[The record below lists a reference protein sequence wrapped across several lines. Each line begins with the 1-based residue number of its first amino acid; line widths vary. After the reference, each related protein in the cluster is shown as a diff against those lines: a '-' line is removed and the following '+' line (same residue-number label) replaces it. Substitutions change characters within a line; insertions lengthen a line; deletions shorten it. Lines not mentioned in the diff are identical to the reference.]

1 MPTVNNIY
9 LQLTREFNQGRVQAI
24 LAGGQAVVLH
34 RLAVMSKDGDWILR
48 EDPQTMEHVL
58 TILQR
63 YGARYR
69 FGAPL
74 DVRWMAAGWST
85 HLEFHGQELRIRT
98 DFVTRPPRLNQES
111 LQQLWRGVEGQE
123 TPFLDAANLAAMK
136 KTNREKDYA
145 VIGELARRMADPDD
159 QILYSRSAR
168 DLIELAQQSPDR
180 VRRLAKRRAVLTTIG
195 QGREALEAAL
205 DAERRQLIRA
215 NEERLARYMEAAKP
229 WAAAW
234 PALSR
239 QMDGLALSEAHP
251 LMVRRAET
259 LLPFTVP
266 GGWP

>member
-1 MPTVNNIY
+1 MDNIY
-9 LQLTREFNQGRVQAI
+9 LELTRKFNHGRLRAI

-34 RLAVMSKDGDWILR
+34 RLALMSKDGDWILR

-58 TILQR
+58 SVLGH

-74 DVRWMAAGWST
+74 DVRWMAGGWSA
-85 HLEFHGQELRIRT
+85 HLEFQWQELRVRT
-98 DFVTRPPRLNQES
+98 DFVTRPPRLDQES
-111 LQQLWRGVEGQE
+111 LQRIWRDIEGQE
-123 TPFLDAANLAAMK
+123 IPFLDAVDLADMK

-168 DLIELAQQSPDR
+168 DLIELARKYPDR
-180 VRRLAKRRAVLTTIG
+180 VQRLAERRAVLAAVG

-215 NEERLARYMEAAKP
+215 NEERLAKYLEAAKP

-239 QMDGLALSEAHP
+239 QMDGLPLSEAHT
-251 LMVRRAET
+251 LMVRQAET

>member
-1 MPTVNNIY
+1 MNNIY
-9 LQLTREFNQGRVQAI
+9 LELTRKFNDGRVRAI

-34 RLAVMSKDGDWILR
+34 RLAIMSKDGDWVLR
-48 EDPQTMEHVL
+48 EDPQTMEYVL
-58 TILQR
+58 SVLGR

-74 DVRWMAAGWST
+74 DVRWMAGGWSA
-85 HLEFHGQELRIRT
+85 HLEFQWQELRVRT
-98 DFVTRPPRLNQES
+98 DFVTRPPRLNQEA
-111 LQQLWRGVEGQE
+111 LQRIWHHVEDRE
-123 TPFLDAANLAAMK
+123 TPFLDAANLADMK

-168 DLIELAQQSPDR
+168 DLIELAQRYPER
-180 VRRLAKRRAVLTTIG
+180 VQHLAERRAVLTTIG

-205 DAERRQLIRA
+205 DAERRQLVRA
-215 NEERLARYMEAAKP
+215 NEERLAKYLEAAKP

-239 QMDGLALSEAHP
+239 QMDGLPLSEAHH
-251 LMVRRAET
+251 LMVEQAET

>member
-1 MPTVNNIY
+1 MNNIY
-9 LQLTREFNQGRVQAI
+9 LELTRQFNSGRVRAI

-34 RLAVMSKDGDWILR
+34 RLAIMSKDGDWILR
-48 EDPQTMEHVL
+48 ENPQTMEHVL
-58 TILQR
+58 SVLER

-69 FGAPL
+69 YGALL
-74 DVRWMAAGWST
+74 DVRWMAGGWSA
-85 HLEFHGQELRIRT
+85 HLEFQWQEMRVRT

-111 LQQLWRGVEGQE
+111 LQRIWHDVEGQE
-123 TPFLDAANLAAMK
+123 TPFLDAADLADMK
-136 KTNREKDYA
+136 KTNREKDYV

-159 QILYSRSAR
+159 RIFYSRSAR
-168 DLIELAQQSPDR
+168 DLIELAQQYPDR
-180 VRRLAKRRAVLTTIG
+180 VQHLAERRAALTAVG

-215 NEERLARYMEAAKP
+215 NEERLARYLEAAKP

-239 QMDGLALSEAHP
+239 QMDGLALSEAHR
-251 LMVRRAET
+251 LMVRQAET